1 MDDSTEPLSNTIL
14 SHLAMGEPERLGD
27 GNSSVAP
34 PAVYGRGLYP
44 NQRGIGC
51 VSCASKDGSN
61 IASLYVFVTH
71 RLG

>member
-1 MDDSTEPLSNTIL
+1 MDGSTEPLSNTIL

-34 PAVYGRGLYP
+34 PSVYGRGLYP
-44 NQRGIGC
+44 HQRGIEC

-61 IASLYVFVTH
+61 IALLYVFVNS
-71 RLG
+71 